1 MMYQDPC
8 DVIHELIV
16 VSRELL
22 RLGDTGQEVPP
33 TRVCAMLRTRRDLL
47 QAEMRA
53 QLSAASEP
61 SGEED
66 AATGDRE
73 SKPTVR
79 PPISSTRLK
88 ASVRPADSPS
98 RARDQHKE
106 GR

>member
-1 MMYQDPC
+1 MDQDPC

-33 TRVCAMLRTRRDLL
+33 TRVCAILRERRDLL

-53 QLSAASEP
+53 QLRAAASSEAD
-61 SGEED
+61 SS
-66 AATGDRE
+66 ATAGDRD
-73 SKPTVR
+73 SVPTMR
-79 PPISSTRLK
+79 PPVSSSRLR

-98 RARDQHKE
+98 RDRGQRRE
-106 GR
+106 GP